1 LRIIIN
7 ILYSR
12 ITIILLYKREAT
24 PEGIKKNV
32 SIHTLRVVYIDT
44 KFNSG
49 IKSETEQGTI
59 SKWMRVRI

>member
-1 LRIIIN
+1 M
-7 ILYSR
+7 
-12 ITIILLYKREAT
+12 ILLYKREAT

-44 KFNSG
+44 KFNIG

-59 SKWMRVRI
+59 SKRMRVRI